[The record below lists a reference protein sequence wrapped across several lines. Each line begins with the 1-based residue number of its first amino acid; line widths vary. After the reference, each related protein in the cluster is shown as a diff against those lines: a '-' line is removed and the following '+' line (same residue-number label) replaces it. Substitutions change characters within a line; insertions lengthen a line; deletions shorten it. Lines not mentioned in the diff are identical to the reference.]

1 MVKFSRTLSVIINNV
16 KDLEDLVVRLYYYNA
31 CTNQMKIEGVSRT
44 NIWAIN
50 LESVRESG

>member
-16 KDLEDLVVRLYYYNA
+16 KDLEDLVAWLYYYNA
-31 CTNQMKIEGVSRT
+31 CKNQMKIEGVSRT